1 MKCVVH
7 QCKRDF
13 LWSLN
18 TELLTETIFANLM
31 NYVPTLLLQSTA
43 IVSLFHLGSEK
54 EPGIYDI
61 GIPLPVSHQNLK
73 EERQESEN
81 LNEVCLPMT
90 TTLSQI
96 ATTLEGRPVR
106 APLGSHISPVRSA
119 PKRTKTHNCFRPRLT
134 FSSMIP
140 LRLRV

>member
-1 MKCVVH
+1 MRRTPVQTRFLVVLEYRVAH
-7 QCKRDF
+7 RNHLRKPNELCPN
-13 LWSLN
+13 SLAPIDSN
-18 TELLTETIFANLM
+18 CFSI
-31 NYVPTLLLQSTA
+31 SSR
-43 IVSLFHLGSEK
+43 IGK
-54 EPGIYDI
+54 EINYDI
-61 GIPLPVSHQNLK
+61 DIPLPVSHQNLK